1 MNAPAPVDPVQAAA
15 PSVGLLTS
23 SRQINDGSRWELGMA
38 WRPEYCITAQG
49 FSPCGD
55 IVGVPVDLGIGV
67 QYYIPPA
74 YRVRDFCTTL
84 GGLLDEERVRRQME
98 AIASFEVAQEL
109 WTGALTTANPDTI
122 NGAPHTNLRL
132 ASTDATTV
140 VGTGT
145 VAERLGQLEEAA
157 RRVALGQQVFLHV
170 PIHLITPIA
179 NLLTRRGNVLYTAL
193 DSVVVADAG
202 YPGTGPAGTG
212 TTWMYATGPVQ
223 TRLSAINVEFEPDE
237 TINRR
242 TNRQEI
248 WGDRQFAATFDPC
261 IHMAMNSA

>member
-1 MNAPAPVDPVQAAA
+1 MTAPAPVDPVQAAA
-15 PSVGLLTS
+15 PSVSLLSS
-23 SRQINDGSRWELGMA
+23 SRLITDGARWENGLA

-55 IVGVPVDLGIGV
+55 VVGKPVDPAVGV

-84 GGLLDEERVRRQME
+84 GGLLDEDRVRRQAE

-109 WTGALTTANPDTI
+109 WTGALTVANPDII

-132 ASTDATTV
+132 ASTDATIV

-145 VAERLGQLEEAA
+145 LAERLGQLEESA

-170 PIHLITPIA
+170 PIHMITPIA
-179 NLLTRRGNVLYTAL
+179 NLLTRLGQTLYTAL
-193 DSVVVADAG
+193 GSVVVADAG

-223 TRLSAINVEFEPDE
+223 TRLSTVNVEFQPSE
-237 TINRR
+237 TINRK

-248 WGDRQFAATFDPC
+248 WADRQFAATFDPC
-261 IHMAMNSA
+261 IHMAMNTA